1 MSHRLTALCF
11 LILAAAVLATGLALS
26 RAFAAPISS
35 EMLDADCTAGKAS
48 SCALLAVRYRHGRE
62 LPKDEALALK
72 YAQKGCASG
81 SKFACGYAGD
91 MTYRGQGT
99 GVDKS
104 AGEAMMRSACASGDY
119 WSCDALRRHG
129 LEPEEMRQPDAAPAS
144 AQ

>member
-11 LILAAAVLATGLALS
+11 LILAAAALATGLALS
-26 RAFAAPISS
+26 QALAAPIAS
-35 EMLDADCTAGKAS
+35 EALDADCTAGKAS

-62 LPKDEALALK
+62 LPKDEALALD
-72 YAQKGCASG
+72 YARKGCAAG

-99 GVDKS
+99 AANKAG
-104 AGEAMMRSACASGDY
+104 GEAMMRNACAGGDY

-129 LEPEEMRQPDAAPAS
+129 LELQDASTPS
-144 AQ
+144 TGL